1 MAYSLVWTFD
11 VLVRAGLKVAPV
23 QGWETRGTRDV
34 GTTLGVLC
42 HHTGAATIKNMPR
55 LNMLVRGRPDLPGP
69 LAHLGLGR
77 DGTFYVIAAG
87 RANHAG
93 VGEWNGVTSGNDH
106 FIGIEAE
113 NTGTHN
119 DQWPDVQLDAYR
131 RGVAA
136 LLGHLKL
143 SANAC
148 AGHKEYAR
156 PLGRKPDPSFDMQAF
171 RNQVAEILA
180 GSAPQP
186 VLIPLLEPTPGGRV
200 TIRRGSAANPPELV
214 SIVQKKLGMEAT
226 GTFNARLEALVRAFQ
241 RTEKLVPDG
250 IVGPKTWKELDRRS

>member
-11 VLVRAGLKVAPV
+11 VLLRAGLKVAPV
-23 QGWETRGTRDV
+23 AGWETRGTRDV

-42 HHTGAATIKNMPR
+42 HHTAAKTIKNMPR

-106 FIGIEAE
+106 LIGIEAE
-113 NTGTHN
+113 NTGAHN
-119 DQWPDVQLDAYR
+119 DAWPDVQLDAYR

-156 PLGRKPDPSFDMQAF
+156 PLGRKPDPSFDMQIF
-171 RNQVAEILA
+171 RNQVAEILG

-186 VLIPLLEPTPGGRV
+186 VLIPPVEPTPTGRA
-200 TIRRGSAANPPELV
+200 TLRRGLASNPIDLV
-214 SIVQKKLGMEAT
+214 SLVQRKLRVETT
-226 GTFNARLEALVRAFQ
+226 GIFNARLEALVRDFQ
-241 RTEKLVPDG
+241 RGAQLVPDG
-250 IVGPKTWKELDRRS
+250 IVGPKTWRELDKRA